1 MQGLHHLH
9 SLGIIHRDIKPD
21 NILIDFDGNCRITD
35 FGGAYVFP
43 DVDESDSPSVIGK
56 TIYDLGATGFT
67 YPYYAPE
74 TVHKCE
80 VDESHL
86 PDYVDR
92 MTAYRFNE
100 RADFFSV
107 GVTIYSII
115 FGQIPEGYD
124 LAHDLH
130 AYAEMYNM
138 MQRQMYLKNIHEDI
152 QEFISRVSLS
162 S

>member
-1 MQGLHHLH
+1 
-9 SLGIIHRDIKPD
+9 
-21 NILIDFDGNCRITD
+21 
-35 FGGAYVFP
+35 
-43 DVDESDSPSVIGK
+43 
-56 TIYDLGATGFT
+56 
-67 YPYYAPE
+67 
-74 TVHKCE
+74 
-80 VDESHL
+80 
-86 PDYVDR
+86 

-162 S
+162 C